1 MVLSLHPKSKPF
13 SIYLLTK
20 NKNNMKKTY
29 RMMLALVALLLGAV
43 NVSAGERIPLTQEL
57 LSANFYSC
65 DGWGAESVPVALAEA
80 AYVIDAPS
88 GCAIGD
94 ASCNNRIDLGKYA
107 KLYVNMEGCD
117 ADGNLNGSKPR
128 IFINRTKNETGGD
141 VDLILPG
148 DNTTYVSQL
157 EDGTYV
163 IDLLKIKKEYG
174 YVYMQAIKGSAWNT
188 QVVVHSIE
196 LEKASASQQVGWIDL
211 IVNGNME
218 GSDEESILPETHY
231 SVDMTHIGVE
241 PGTESSFYSKE
252 AGGSPVASVIED
264 GIGVDGSRGIKI
276 HSEPPISQDWDAQFW
291 INGSEDLPEG
301 AKYHVEFDY
310 RASRNAS
317 ADTQTHGT
325 PSAYII
331 WHCIDSPSFTTEWQ
345 HYVYD
350 GTVENAASDNNMAGA
365 AGDDNSKFHSI
376 AFNLAKDREN
386 PVDYYFDNIV
396 FQVYKYGTT
405 ATYYSDVIKVDF
417 GFGTNVADLAK
428 KLGSTRVVFPADS
441 YSVFVN
447 GQPGEVISFEGFD
460 DGRFYIYMDQTLE
473 KDDEVQIIFINPT
486 DEAYHLVYTSG
497 SVEGQA
503 VANVDVIATEDEAAA
518 DDAPLPSEFDTP
530 KVMSSKPE
538 NNSFN
543 LSPTISTFTVTFDN
557 EINVEKLDAKL
568 DGEALTV
575 APVGDNSK
583 VVTLT
588 RTGSGEL
595 AKGKHVIT
603 LDKIYPKEIFLES
616 MFGTEKIVISVGK
629 VEADPDDQMAEM
641 IPDYFA
647 ETEAGTIPVGYKVMF
662 DENNTPDERTS
673 ENTYSSGPRMFNF
686 GADGDF
692 TKGLYYRS
700 GYVEYG
706 STEGYALTL
715 EADKKYQITF
725 NTAMWKESGS
735 KTRFEIFDANNKQ
748 VLVKMID
755 NTPNVNGSQDAVK
768 SSTAASIEFIPE
780 TSGNYTLKWTS
791 AASETAAYSGMENL
805 LANVKVTYIP
815 SIPGLK
821 EMADLEEALTKAK
834 SSLNANDDVKHYGA
848 AFDALKAAIDKCE
861 AEKDTYTGPA
871 EVYDV
876 IDNLEALTATMDN
889 HKELVDT
896 YYDNAGKLQTLIID
910 NTGTKFEKMDLFQE
924 LKGFRDEYGTVSTHK
939 IIGPDGIEVEEE
951 EYTPN
956 ALTDDAEL
964 KEANDKIN
972 DKLTAAQRM
981 FTQGASTETHHVGV
995 MVLVDRI
1002 RQGVEGL
1009 KELGVADDDE
1019 LVVAGNNAVTD
1030 DDNLSDAIKNRLALE
1045 FYQKMK
1051 NGEAEEFFKGVVD
1064 EETLEETPAKYNFTV
1079 FVKNPNTYAWSEGA
1093 GLKASNP
1100 DNCPGWADVEGRDA
1114 GLTNGWNWQ
1123 YPGDIAGLP
1132 KDLMITQY
1140 HAPNRFEQTITDLP
1154 AGIYTIMINSAE
1166 WSDEFTPAE
1175 SDSEER
1181 IAEKEAAHELNRV
1194 YVKTSDTPI
1203 YEEGQEDPEKFA
1215 ASARIDHYGQYV
1227 AKHENYLTDVVV
1239 RDGQLT
1245 IGVNWANV
1253 IPAQFM
1259 FDAVKIYLT
1268 GAIPGFD
1275 YAAAYKDMKEIVDE
1289 IDAAA
1294 AAATV
1299 KSVEFFD
1306 INGVQL
1312 PVAKKG
1318 VNIVKKTMSDG
1329 TIITE
1334 KIVK

>member
-1 MVLSLHPKSKPF
+1 
-13 SIYLLTK
+13 
-20 NKNNMKKTY
+20 MKKTY

-43 NVSAGERIPLTQEL
+43 NVSAGERIPLT
-57 LSANFYSC
+57 ADNFFSYQGYGLEAVQGNPFQASYIIDQADGCPFGDSSC
-65 DGWGAESVPVALAEA
+65 EA
-80 AYVIDAPS
+80 RV
-88 GCAIGD
+88 
-94 ASCNNRIDLGKYA
+94 DLGAYS
-107 KLYVNMEGCD
+107 KLYVKMEGCD
-117 ADGNLNGSKPR
+117 ADGNLNNSNPR
-128 IFINRTKNETGGD
+128 IFINRTENNGQFN
-141 VDLILPG
+141 VDKAASKCIVIPNDG
-148 DNTTYVSQL
+148 TWAAEYYTKAD
-157 EDGTYV
+157 DGTYI
-163 IDLLKIKKEYG
+163 IDLLKIKKEFG
-174 YVYMQAIKGSAWNT
+174 FVHLAAIKGSAYNT
-188 QVVVHSIE
+188 KAILHSIE
-196 LEKASASQQVGWIDL
+196 VETLSASQQVGWVLMTKNGDL
-211 IVNGNME
+211 E
-218 GSDEESILPETHY
+218 GSDESSIFPETHY
-231 SVDMTHIGVE
+231 SIDMSAIGQEEGSYV
-241 PGTESSFYSKE
+241 GFYSKTNDPE
-252 AGGSPVASVIED
+252 NPNANNVVPSLAEEGV
-264 GIGVDGSRGIKI
+264 GVDGSRGIKVTAKAGA
-276 HSEPPISQDWDAQFW
+276 SQDWDAQFW
-291 INGSEDLPEG
+291 INGTEDMPAG
-301 AKYHVEFDY
+301 TKFRVSFDY
-310 RASRNAS
+310 RASRPVN
-317 ADTQTHGT
+317 DIDLQTHGT
-325 PSAYII
+325 PSSYILY
-331 WHCIDSPSFTTEWQ
+331 HIDVNDGHGDYKPSFTTDWQ
-345 HYVYD
+345 TMSFEGV
-350 GTVENAASDNNMAGA
+350 VPDNN
-365 AGDDNSKFHSI
+365 DWTRDSDTDKSKFHSI
-376 AFNLAKDREN
+376 AFNLCKDRTN
-386 PVDYYFDNIV
+386 DIDFFFDNIK
-396 FQVYKYGTT
+396 FEIYKYGAS
-405 ATYYSDVIKVDF
+405 ATFCGEAIQLDF
-417 GFGTNVADLAK
+417 GFDTNIAELAK
-428 KLGSTRVVFPADS
+428 KKNSTRVIFPKDCF
-441 YSVFVN
+441 SVTVN
-447 GQPGEVISFEGFD
+447 GKLLDNNTEIISFEGFD
-460 DGRFYIYMDQTLE
+460 DGRFFIFPEDILN
-473 KDDEVQIIFINPT
+473 DEDKVEVIFINPA
-486 DEAYHLVYTSG
+486 DAEYHLVYTSG
-497 SVEGQA
+497 NVEGND
-503 VANVDVIATEDEAAA
+503 VANFAGTAIY
-518 DDAPLPSEFDTP
+518 DDSMLDSNIPLPSEFDTP
-530 KVMSSKPE
+530 MYMSSNPE

-557 EINVEKLDAKL
+557 EINCEELVAKL

-583 VVTLT
+583 LVTLT
-588 RTGSGEL
+588 RTGTGAL
-595 AKGKHVIT
+595 ANGKHVIT
-603 LDKIYPKEIFLES
+603 LDKIYPKVVFDPS
-616 MFGTEKIVISVGK
+616 MFNTAKITISVGEVK
-629 VEADPDDQMAEM
+629 DDPNDQMKPM

-647 ETEAGTIPVGYKVMF
+647 ETVAGTIPVGYKVMF

-673 ENTYSSGPRMFNF
+673 ENTYSSGPRMFDF

-706 STEGYALTL
+706 STEGYELAL

-725 NTAMWKESGS
+725 NTARWKDSGS

-755 NTPNVNGSQDAVK
+755 NNPNVNGSQNAVK

-821 EMADLEEALTKAK
+821 EMADLETTLTKAK
-834 SSLNANDDVKHYGA
+834 SSLDANDDVKHHGA

-861 AEKDTYTGPA
+861 AEKNTYTGPA
-871 EVYDV
+871 EVYAI

-896 YYDNAGKLQTLIID
+896 YYDNAGKLQTLIVD

-924 LKGFRDEYGTVSTHK
+924 LKGFRDEYGTVKTQPV
-939 IIGPDGIEVEEE
+939 IGEDGVEVQEEV
-951 EYTPN
+951 YIPN

-964 KEANDKIN
+964 KEANEKITA
-972 DKLTAAQRM
+972 KLTAAGRM
-981 FTQGASTETHHVGV
+981 FTEGPSTETHHVGV

-1019 LVVAGNNAVTD
+1019 LVVAGNNAVSD

-1051 NGEAEEFFKGVVD
+1051 NGEAEEFFKAEVD

-1114 GLTNGWNWQ
+1114 GLTNGWNGQ
-1123 YPGDIAGLP
+1123 YPGDIEGLP
-1132 KDLMITQY
+1132 KDLMITQW

-1154 AGIYTIMINSAE
+1154 AGIYTVMINSAE
-1166 WSDEFTPAE
+1166 WSDEFAVKDD
-1175 SDSEER
+1175 DSEEK

-1203 YEEGQEDPEKFA
+1203 YEEGQEDPEEFA

-1227 AKHENYLTDVVV
+1227 AKHENYLTGVEV

-1294 AAATV
+1294 TAATV